1 MQIVIIF
8 PVIRAK
14 RPGQKMLKLLYS
26 FFRPR
31 LFGMINFLRKTFI
44 PNCNDLRD
52 ETVRA
57 KHGVLAAWLGLLI
70 NAILVA
76 MKLTLAFLLA
86 SSNLWIFPMALLADA
101 MDNAGDMA
109 SNIVT
114 LIGFRVSSKP
124 ADDKHPFG
132 HERIEYIA
140 GLIVSMLILF
150 AGVELIVSSIEGII
164 EGAGVFY
171 NWWTVGVLCISILLK
186 VLQGFMNLRLAK
198 IIDSPSLKATAVDSF
213 VDTLATFAVLLSAL
227 LSILFHL
234 DFLDGYF
241 GIGVAIFIIVSAI
254 KMLQAT
260 SDPLIGKAF
269 SKKEEQEIVALAK
282 KHPEILGVHD
292 VLMHQ
297 YGPTKIYISL
307 HAEVVGTTSLVEAHD
322 IANRLEEEINAAYH
336 AETTIHI
343 DPVEQE
349 EIDGG
354 KKAQALIAAICP
366 NASLHDFRIRKKQ
379 EGIEITMD
387 IALDDQDEDKK
398 KALIQS
404 LKKGFEGAKLQI
416 KFEHSYS
423 C

>member
-1 MQIVIIF
+1 
-8 PVIRAK
+8 
-14 RPGQKMLKLLYS
+14 MLKLLYS

-57 KHGVLAAWLGLLI
+57 EHGVLAAWLGLLI

-132 HERIEYIA
+132 HERMEYIA
-140 GLIVSMLILF
+140 GLIVSMLVLF

-164 EGAGVFY
+164 EGVVVSY

-307 HAEVVGTTSLVEAHD
+307 HAEVEGTTSLVEAHD

-387 IALDDQDEDKK
+387 IALDDQDENKK
-398 KALIQS
+398 KALIQT